1 MWKSPAYCSGAVKRP
16 RFQYYSQPQA
26 RTLMVVYWRKRRT
39 RLRNLHRMHHPMCRA
54 CWWSRRRE
62 LLLLPWTTAQRRSLV
77 VRACWCYQKRMS
89 VGMIGQKPKFLVG
102 FDQRSSTQTLIPRS
116 LRSQSLQ
123 NQKPR
128 CHYQIQ
134 TRNLSWL
141 QMHRNPCPW
150 TMEAARMRLW
160 QLGWSKE
167 SKRLWQPCGC
177 QSCSWLVCTRLSG
190 CRTRLRRLDQRRPLY
205 LLRISSKLGLC
216 VERFARESQR
226 YGER

>member
-1 MWKSPAYCSGAVKRP
+1 MWRLPACCSEAVKRP
-16 RFQYYSQPQA
+16 RFQYCSQPQA
-26 RTLMVVYWRKRRT
+26 RTLMVVCWRKRRT

-62 LLLLPWTTAQRRSLV
+62 LLLLTSTTAQRRSLV

-89 VGMIGQKPKFLVG
+89 VGMVGQKPKFLVG
-102 FDQRSSTQTLIPRS
+102 FDQRSWIQTLI
-116 LRSQSLQ
+116 LRSPQNLSLQ

-141 QMHRNPCPW
+141 QMHRNPYPW
-150 TMEAARMRLW
+150 TVEAARMRLW
-160 QLGWSKE
+160 WLGWSTE
-167 SKRLWQPCGC
+167 SKRWWQPCGC

-190 CRTRLRRLDQRRPLY
+190 WRTRSRRLGQRRPLY
-205 LLRISSKLGLC
+205 LLQISSKLGPC
-216 VERFARESQR
+216 VERFAQEGER